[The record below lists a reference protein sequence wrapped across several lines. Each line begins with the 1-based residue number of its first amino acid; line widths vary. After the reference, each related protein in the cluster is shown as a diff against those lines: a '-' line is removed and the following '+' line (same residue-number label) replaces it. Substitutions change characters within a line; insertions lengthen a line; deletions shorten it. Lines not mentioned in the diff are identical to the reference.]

1 MNRQDLFDKYI
12 AGELSEAEELS
23 FTEELKS
30 DKSLAEDFQIYLN
43 MISTVIKEEEQDCID
58 FAASMRNLNNEKLNE
73 ILGKK
78 PAPRKISLMPI
89 LTSIMSVAAVVAV
102 IVTFSYKMERDN
114 TRYMAYN
121 IIVENKYVPLEYR
134 GGEDIDFFED
144 ITEVTEEDLQSQLP
158 LYKEAY
164 KQAETDQDRQ
174 TYGMNLAMVY
184 LKLHQV
190 DSAVKILQELYD
202 KYIKS
207 EDEHDVDFA
216 HECLKVICQ
225 LEKL

>member
-23 FTEELKS
+23 FTGELKS
-30 DKSLAEDFQIYLN
+30 DKSLAEDFQVYLN

>member
-73 ILGKK
+73 ILVKK
-78 PAPRKISLMPI
+78 TTSKRISLMPI

-102 IVTFSYKMERDN
+102 KFR
-114 TRYMAYN
+114 
-121 IIVENKYVPLEYR
+121 
-134 GGEDIDFFED
+134 
-144 ITEVTEEDLQSQLP
+144 
-158 LYKEAY
+158 KE
-164 KQAETDQDRQ
+164 
-174 TYGMNLAMVY
+174 L
-184 LKLHQV
+184 
-190 DSAVKILQELYD
+190 
-202 KYIKS
+202 
-207 EDEHDVDFA
+207 
-216 HECLKVICQ
+216 
-225 LEKL
+225 